1 MKRLHRRGAQPAFRI
16 NPTWAKPALVVVW
29 QASLPYIKGFRKG
42 QRAGKGQG
50 NGAKGKG
57 PTRKAKGSPD
67 RPAVR
72 GSPCSRCSNANGC
85 RATSAPTPKPSAE
98 PGKGLMRPSRPHR
111 CWRRRAGRSCWNTF
125 GSAPRCRAGS
135 SPRCTSPRWNA
146 TPSWSSNSPRRRPI
160 TTPIRAA
167 CWTTAWRS
175 SPTRSSCGSRIC
187 CPPAPRRR
195 RKPPGR
201 AWTAGTAYAALLH
214 DIGKIAVD
222 LHVEYADGTVWHPW
236 HGPLRRPYRFRY
248 RRGANTGCTAPPPG
262 CSTPGCSIRASST
275 GSPAIPTSG
284 PRCCTC
290 WPASTS
296 MPACSANWSCRRTR
310 HRSPRNSAAIR
321 ARPWQRPARTAAQ
334 AARWPALPPE
344 GRVQAEPAPGLGW
357 LADPG
362 RALAGEQDRLGQ
374 AARASAV
381 AGHRRHPGQQ
391 HGGVQRAAGSRH
403 RLGHT
408 GRQGDLK
415 ATVTSDAG
423 WSHSFT
429 FLKLS
434 PAMVWD
440 AADRPAPF
448 AGRVQA
454 DEEQGAPTP
463 QAPAAEAP
471 GLESADTVPPSTA
484 PTAPV
489 PADNGVAA
497 LLDLLV
503 TRPHP

>member
-1 MKRLHRRGAQPAFRI
+1 MRPEPA
-16 NPTWAKPALVVVW
+16 
-29 QASLPYIKGFRKG
+29 ASLL
-42 QRAGKGQG
+42 
-50 NGAKGKG
+50 
-57 PTRKAKGSPD
+57 
-67 RPAVR
+67 
-72 GSPCSRCSNANGC
+72 
-85 RATSAPTPKPSAE
+85 ATP
-98 PGKGLMRPSRPHR
+98 
-111 CWRRRAGRSCWNTF
+111 RRQKLLDTF

-146 TPSWSSNSPRRRPI
+146 TPSWSSNSASEAHHHAYPGGMLDHGLEIVAYALKLRQSHLLPAGA
-160 TTPIRAA
+160 TPGA
-167 CWTTAWRS
+167 
-175 SPTRSSCGSRIC
+175 SRQ
-187 CPPAPRRR
+187 AE
-195 RKPPGR
+195 

-222 LHVEYADGTVWHPW
+222 LRRVRGRHGLAPW
-236 HGPLRRPYRFRY
+236 HGPLRRRTASATA
-248 RRGANTGCTAPPPG
+248 GSANTGCTAPPPAAL
-262 CSTPGCSIRASST
+262 R
-275 GSPAIPTSG
+275 PAARSG
-284 PRCCTC
+284 HLRLARRLSRPLPRCCTC

-408 GRQGDLK
+408 GRQGDLEGHRHQRCWLV
-415 ATVTSDAG
+415 AQL
-423 WSHSFT
+423 H
-429 FLKLS
+429 LS
-434 PAMVWD
+434 EAVSGHGLGCG
-440 AADRPAPF
+440 RPAGAF

-471 GLESADTVPPSTA
+471 GLKAPIPCHRAPRRPRPCPPTTA
-484 PTAPV
+484 
-489 PADNGVAA
+489 AA
-497 LLDLLV
+497 LLDLLSDTAPPV
-503 TRPHP
+503 APETPSRPVAEPSRPRHRRLRCCRR